1 MNDCFL
7 LARQAL
13 QSSDADEKMSLTRA
27 AARQMRSMP
36 EVVYNALG
44 TVPVTGVGRPA
55 RPRLVPGARVGRRG
69 VGTAAGRAV
78 MIHAIVHIEFNAIN
92 LALDAMQR
100 FPGMPGQ
107 FYRDWMRVAEE
118 EAYHFELLRAHLRHL
133 GADYGDFDA
142 HGSLWEMCE
151 RTADDV
157 LHRMALV
164 PRVLEARGLDVTP
177 GIIEKLIQA
186 GDGHAAGIL
195 GIILRDEVG
204 HVETGNRWFRYCCE
218 QRGLD
223 AEQVFASLLQ
233 EYYPRGLFG
242 PFNLAARE
250 QAGFS
255 RQEMLLLSH
264 S

>member
-1 MNDCFL
+1 MNDCFSL
-7 LARQAL
+7 VRQAL
-13 QSSDADEKMSLTRA
+13 KTADADEKCSLTRA
-27 AARQMRSMP
+27 AARCMQEVPVVSGGFSDAVPVSMP
-36 EVVYNALG
+36 
-44 TVPVTGVGRPA
+44 GRPD
-55 RPRLVPGARVGRRG
+55 RPMLVSGARVGRRG
-69 VGTAAGRAV
+69 VGTRAGRAV

-92 LALDAMQR
+92 LALDAVQR
-100 FPGMPGQ
+100 FAGMPEQ
-107 FYRDWMRVAEE
+107 FYGDWMRVAEE
-118 EAYHFELLRAHLRHL
+118 EVYHFVLLRAHLRHL

-151 RTADDV
+151 RTAHDV

-186 GDGHAAGIL
+186 GDDHAASIL

-204 HVETGNRWFRYCCE
+204 HVQIGNRWFRHCCDV
-218 QRGLD
+218 RGLD
-223 AEQVFASLLQ
+223 PEVTFRELLD

-242 PFNLAARE
+242 PFNLEARR

-255 RQEMLLLSH
+255 SQEIALLMH
-264 S
+264 P

>member
-1 MNDCFL
+1 MSDCFL

-27 AARQMRSMP
+27 AARSLQAASDIIFDHRD
-36 EVVYNALG
+36 VI
-44 TVPVTGVGRPA
+44 PVSAPGQPA
-55 RPRLVPGARVGRRG
+55 RPKLVSGARVGKRG
-69 VGTAAGRAV
+69 VGTTAGRAV

-92 LALDAMQR
+92 LALDALQR
-100 FPGMPGQ
+100 FPDMPEQ
-107 FYRDWMRVAEE
+107 YYRDWMRVAEE

-133 GADYGDFDA
+133 GCDYGDFDA

-151 RTADDV
+151 RTANDV

-177 GIIEKLIQA
+177 GIVEKLIQA
-186 GDGHAAGIL
+186 GDEHAASIL
-195 GIILRDEVG
+195 GIILRDEIG
-204 HVETGNRWFRYCCE
+204 HVEIGNRWFHYCCE

-223 AEQVFASLLQ
+223 AEQTFFILLQ

-242 PFNLAARE
+242 PFNLEARE

-255 RQEMLLLSH
+255 KSELERLI
-264 S
+264 